1 MGMTLFQV
9 VYGQEPPPLLPY
21 VYNVSYSVPVIEW
34 LFNHDKILQ
43 QLKINLTKAW
53 DMMKKLYW
61 YVEEGNLF
69 WGRQLGI
76 S

>member
-1 MGMTLFQV
+1 MTLFQV

-53 DMMKKLYW
+53 DMMKKLY
-61 YVEEGNLF
+61 
-69 WGRQLGI
+69 
-76 S
+76 